1 MKRILPLT
9 IMVLVSAA
17 CLAQKPCSLP
27 KVKGLDKKYS
37 DAVDLL
43 SENQDLGIKYLN
55 EISIDYP
62 KYYPATLLLGEYYLN
77 KQRDAQL
84 RFQTDRALEFSQKA
98 QRNLSL
104 SFEFCPTHDS
114 CRAGFYLGE
123 CCYLDRKFD
132 KAERLFSNFLDN
144 DNSAPSCRAKA
155 QKRLDMI
162 HEYYDIISHPVKF
175 NPRELKNISTSDDEY
190 LPMISPDGELFVF
203 TRRHIKRNGDFSEQ
217 IVLSRRISSNDTVAE
232 LYTEGEPL
240 PPPFNMG
247 KLQGG
252 ACFTVDNRILY
263 ITICNH
269 DDCDIYYS
277 ANDNGVWQPL
287 IKLPNTVNTDMFDG
301 QPTVDATG
309 HVIYFSS
316 NRAGGYGGYD
326 IYKIVRMSS
335 DSLWSAPINLGP
347 EVNTEFDEKTPFIH
361 SDNKTLYFASNGHGG
376 LGGFD
381 IFVSRLGDNG
391 RFSKPKNIGF
401 PINTEGD
408 EVAYVVSA
416 DGKRIYFSSKML
428 SGKGGWDI
436 YCSDLP
442 PEASPN
448 QVLLIKGKITNE
460 NGEPVPNVSIE
471 LTGLK
476 TFETAHDETKKNG
489 EYAVSTQVNEDED
502 YLLTI
507 KKKGFFYD
515 MQVITPDSSE
525 YNTPPTYKDIQI
537 EKIQTGVP
545 RVLENVNFEFNSA
558 QLSESS
564 EAILR
569 QLALFF
575 AEYPQ
580 YKIEIC
586 GHTDAVGNI
595 ENNMVLSEK
604 RCRTVYNYL
613 IMVGIDSNRLS
624 YRAFGKSTP
633 MAPNTTSEGRALNRR
648 VEFVLSE

>member
-1 MKRILPLT
+1 MKLLFSIIPLF
-9 IMVLVSAA
+9 ISLSMV
-17 CLAQKPCSLP
+17 AQKPCQLP
-27 KVKGLDKKYS
+27 KVKGLEHKFD
-37 DAVDLL
+37 DAVYLL
-43 SENQDLGIKYLN
+43 SQNQDIGVKYLS
-55 EISIDYP
+55 EITIDYP
-62 KYYPATLLLGEYYLN
+62 KYYPATLILGEYYLK
-77 KQRDAQL
+77 KQLDAQL
-84 RFQTDRALEFSQKA
+84 RFQTDRALEFSRLAQK
-98 QRNLSL
+98 NLSL

-114 CRAGFYLGE
+114 SRACFYLGE
-123 CCYLDRKFD
+123 CYYLDRKFEQ
-132 KAERLFSNFLDN
+132 AESLFNNFLAN
-144 DNSAPSCRAKA
+144 DNSAPSCRVKA

-175 NPRELKNISTSDDEY
+175 NPRELKNICTADDEY

-217 IVLSRRISSNDTVAE
+217 LVLSRKIPTTDTVAE
-232 LYTEGEPL
+232 LYTTGEPL
-240 PPPFNMG
+240 PSPFNQG

-277 ANDNGVWQPL
+277 ANENGVWQPL
-287 IKLPNTVNTDMFDG
+287 IKLPNTVNTELFDG

-309 HVIYFSS
+309 NTIYFSS

-326 IYKIVRMSS
+326 LYKIVRKST

-347 EVNTEFDEKTPFIH
+347 KINTEFDEKTPFIH

-381 IFVSRLGDNG
+381 IFVSRLDDMS

-416 DGKRIYFSSKML
+416 DGKRIYFSSNML
-428 SGKGGWDI
+428 SGQGGWDI

-442 PEASPN
+442 PEASPH

-460 NGEPVPNVSIE
+460 KGEPVPNVSID

-489 EYAVSTQVNEDED
+489 EYAVSTQVNDDEE
-502 YLLTI
+502 YMLTI
-507 KKKGFFYD
+507 KKQGFFYNV
-515 MQVITPDSSE
+515 QVIQPDSVE
-525 YNTPPTYKDIQI
+525 YVPPTFKDIRI
-537 EKIQTGVP
+537 DRIQTGVP
-545 RVLENVNFEFNSA
+545 VVLENVNFEFNSA
-558 QLSESS
+558 KLSPSS
-564 EAILR
+564 EAVLR

-575 AEYPQ
+575 TEYPQ
-580 YKIEIC
+580 YKIELG
-586 GHTDAVGNI
+586 GHTDAVGNN
-595 ENNMVLSEK
+595 EFNMILSEK

-613 IMVGIDSNRLS
+613 VMVGIDPSRLT
-624 YRAFGKSTP
+624 YRAFGKTTP
-633 MAPNTTSEGRALNRR
+633 MATNTTSEGRALNRR
-648 VEFVLSE
+648 VEFILYE

>member
-1 MKRILPLT
+1 MKRIYT
-9 IMVLVSAA
+9 IIFAALVSSA

-27 KVKGLDKKYS
+27 KVKGLEQKYD
-37 DAVDLL
+37 DAVYLL
-43 SENQDLGIKYLN
+43 RNNQDIGIKYLTD
-55 EISIDYP
+55 ITIDYP
-62 KYYPATLLLGEYYLN
+62 KYYPATLILGEYYLK
-77 KQRDAQL
+77 KQIDAQL
-84 RFQTDRALEFSQKA
+84 RFQTDMALQFSKLA
-98 QRNLSL
+98 QHHLSL
-104 SFEFCPTHDS
+104 SFEFCPTYDS
-114 CRAGFYLGE
+114 CRASFYLGE
-123 CCYLDRKFD
+123 CYYLDRKFD
-132 KAERLFSNFLDN
+132 QAERLFNNFLDN
-144 DNSAPSCRAKA
+144 DYSAPSCRAKA

-162 HEYYDIISHPVKF
+162 KEYYDIISHPVKF
-175 NPRELKNISTSDDEY
+175 NPRELQNICTSDDEY
-190 LPMISPDGELFVF
+190 LPMISPDGELFLF
-203 TRRHIKRNGDFSEQ
+203 TRRHVKRNGDFSEQ
-217 IVLSRRISSNDTVAE
+217 IVLSTKIHGNDTVAE
-232 LYTEGEPL
+232 LYTVGDPL
-240 PPPFNMG
+240 PAPFNQG

-263 ITICNH
+263 VTICDH
-269 DDCDIYYS
+269 EDCDIYYS
-277 ANDNGVWQPL
+277 ANENGVWQPL
-287 IKLPNTVNTDMFDG
+287 IKLPNTVNTDLFDG

-309 HVIYFSS
+309 NTIYFSS
-316 NRAGGYGGYD
+316 NRPGGYGGYD
-326 IYKIVRMSS
+326 IYKIVRHAT
-335 DSLWSAPINLGP
+335 DSLWSSPINLGP
-347 EVNTEFDEKTPFIH
+347 KINTEFDEKTPFIH

-381 IFVSRLGDNG
+381 IFVSRLDDMS

-460 NGEPVPNVSIE
+460 KGEPVPNVSID

-489 EYAVSTQVNEDED
+489 EYAVSTQVNDDEE

-507 KKKGFFYD
+507 KKKGFFYN
-515 MQVITPDSSE
+515 MQVITPDSVE
-525 YNTPPTYKDIQI
+525 YVPPTYKDIRI
-537 EKIQTGVP
+537 DKIQTGIPV
-545 RVLENVNFEFNSA
+545 VLENVNFEFNSA
-558 QLSESS
+558 KLSPSS
-564 EAILR
+564 EAVLR

-580 YKIEIC
+580 YKIELG
-586 GHTDAVGNI
+586 GHTDAVGNN
-595 ENNMVLSEK
+595 EFNMVLSEK

-613 IMVGIDSNRLS
+613 VMVGIDPKRLT
-624 YRAFGKSTP
+624 YRAFGKTTP
-633 MAPNTTSEGRALNRR
+633 VAPNTTSEGRALNRR
-648 VEFVLSE
+648 VEFVLYE

>member
-9 IMVLVSAA
+9 IMVLVSAT

-37 DAVDLL
+37 DAVALL
-43 SENQDLGIKYLN
+43 SENQDLGFKYLN
-55 EISIDYP
+55 EITIDYP
-62 KYYPATLLLGEYYLN
+62 KYYPATLLLGEFYLN

-84 RFQTDRALEFSQKA
+84 RFQTDRALEFSKLAQK
-98 QRNLSL
+98 NLAL

-114 CRAGFYLGE
+114 CRASFYLGE
-123 CCYLDRKFD
+123 CCYLDRKFEQS
-132 KAERLFSNFLDN
+132 ERLFNSFLDN

-190 LPMISPDGELFVF
+190 LPMISPDGELFLF

-217 IVLSRRISSNDTVAE
+217 IVLSRKISTNDTVAE
-232 LYTEGEPL
+232 LYTVGEPL
-240 PPPFNMG
+240 PSPFNQG

-252 ACFTVDNRILY
+252 ACFTVDNRVVY
-263 ITICNH
+263 ITICDH
-269 DDCDIYYS
+269 EDCDIYYS
-277 ANDNGVWQPL
+277 ANENGVWQPL
-287 IKLPNTVNTDMFDG
+287 IKLPNTVNTDLFDG

-309 HVIYFSS
+309 NTIYFSS
-316 NRAGGYGGYD
+316 NRPGGYGGYD
-326 IYKIVRMSS
+326 IYKIVRKSS
-335 DSLWSAPINLGP
+335 DSLWSSPINLGP
-347 EVNTEFDEKTPFIH
+347 KINTEFDEKTPFIH
-361 SDNKTLYFASNGHGG
+361 SDNRTLYFASNGHGG

-381 IFVSRLGDNG
+381 IFVSRLDDMS

-428 SGKGGWDI
+428 SGQGDWDI

-448 QVLLIKGKITNE
+448 QVILIKGKITNE
-460 NGEPVPNVSIE
+460 NGEPVPNVSVE

-489 EYAVSTQVNEDED
+489 EYAVSTQVNEDEE
-502 YLLTI
+502 YMLTF
-507 KKKGFFYD
+507 KKKGFLYNV
-515 MQVITPDSSE
+515 QVIQPDSVE
-525 YNTPPTYKDIQI
+525 YVPPTFKDIRI
-537 EKIQTGVP
+537 DKIQTGVP
-545 RVLENVNFEFNSA
+545 VVMENVNFEFNST
-558 QLSESS
+558 QLSPTS
-564 EAILR
+564 EAVLR
-569 QLALFF
+569 QLALFLT
-575 AEYPQ
+575 EYPQ
-580 YKIEIC
+580 YKMELA
-586 GHTDAVGNI
+586 GHTDAVGNN
-595 ENNMVLSEK
+595 EFNMVLSEK

-613 IMVGIDSNRLS
+613 IMVGIDAKRLS
-624 YRAFGKSTP
+624 YKAYGKSTP
-633 MAPNTTSEGRALNRR
+633 MAPNSTSEGRALNRR